1 MSSTQDKISE
11 INKEIEQLILVNEHF
26 RMRSAELDSLNRT
39 FDELETKLLRLY
51 EEIESLE
58 SKSITAMFHSF
69 IGNKEQRLEKAK
81 TAYYETNLQCVDCKK
96 DTDSLEYELGILS
109 KKAGKLQEKQ
119 QELKSLLDVREEEL
133 KDEDSIQGKRLR
145 KLLLEIQENDRRLQL
160 TESIINSG
168 KLTMKKVSMTI
179 LALREASNLGQWE
192 KTGKRRPK
200 MRGYN
205 RKRAINDA
213 KQLANESIRALD
225 NFEKDLATIGVKFQA
240 EELDLKSF
248 NTILD
253 VFFDNLIADF
263 VFQQKAQKNLAALN
277 RIMDDVKSAVETLQ
291 KEHQKLND
299 EDLRY
304 AEAKEKILL
313 S

>member
-1 MSSTQDKISE
+1 MSSTQDKISAL
-11 INKEIEQLILVNEHF
+11 NKEIEQLILVNDHF
-26 RMRSAELDSLNRT
+26 KLRSAELDSLIRT
-39 FDELETKLLRLY
+39 FDELETRLLRLY
-51 EEIESLE
+51 DEIESLE
-58 SKSITAMFHSF
+58 SKSITAIFHSF

-81 TAYYETNLQCVDCKK
+81 TAYYETNLLCVECKK

-109 KKAGKLQEKQ
+109 KKAAKLQEKQ

-145 KLLLEIQENDRRLQL
+145 KLLTEIQENDRRLQL

-291 KEHQKLND
+291 KEHQKLTD
-299 EDLRY
+299 EDLRF
-304 AEAKEKILL
+304 AEAKEKILM